1 MRSYTTLILSLTVFF
16 LFADQNVLAPN
27 LSAIAKEFGFTDEQ
41 RDELLGGYIAFGF
54 FIVGGPV
61 ALMVGYLT
69 DTVNRCMLFGLVVG
83 FGACASMSTYWIK
96 TYPELFLCR
105 VLTGISIG
113 GATPIIFSLLG
124 DLYPGSS
131 RIYVS
136 TMIGVAMGSGV
147 AGGQLISGM
156 VGPKLGWRAP
166 FLMVATPAI
175 LCALLVFFT
184 VDEPQRGDQEQ
195 AVRQYREHRSMKS
208 KSLMY
213 QFRHEASNAHL
224 PQDAPTLSP
233 LYGSQVIHS
242 ATASIPQSRGD
253 QVVGTYALPPKAS
266 HEFTLALDTCDEVIE
281 DVSGTLG
288 EEEASYSETIEC
300 SKVLKLLQ
308 TPTVLLIFVQGFPG
322 CLPWGMIIVF
332 LNDFL
337 SNDKGMSVEAA
348 TAALTCFGLGGL
360 FGQFF
365 GGWFGQRL
373 YNRDPRWQCVFMG
386 CSTMLAVPPILYILN
401 AEIVGDVGFYFM
413 AILGGFLVN
422 MNGPN
427 VRVVL
432 QVRVPHC
439 LQDMSYCTFLPPE
452 CLFSRNSRNCICFLY
467 FNG

>member
-1 MRSYTTLILSLTVFF
+1 MILSMTVFF

-27 LSAIAKEFGFTDEQ
+27 LSAIAKEFCFTDRQ
-41 RDELLGGYIAFGF
+41 RDEYLGGYIAFGF

-61 ALMVGYLT
+61 ALVVGYLT
-69 DTVNRCMLFGLVVG
+69 DTLNRCMLFGCVVG

-96 TYPELFLCR
+96 TYAELFVCR

-156 VGPKLGWRAP
+156 IGPTLGWRAP

-184 VDEPQRGDQEQ
+184 VDEPRRGDQEQ
-195 AVRQYREHRSMKS
+195 AVRQYREHCSIKTT
-208 KSLMY
+208 SLMY
-213 QFRHEASNAHL
+213 QIRNDANHPHL
-224 PQDAPTLSP
+224 VDGATVSP
-233 LYGSQVIHS
+233 LQSVGNELQGPFSIKDMTFMEEITNSVINE
-242 ATASIPQSRGD
+242 ADEQ
-253 QVVGTYALPPKAS
+253 
-266 HEFTLALDTCDEVIE
+266 HEETIH
-281 DVSGTLG
+281 
-288 EEEASYSETIEC
+288 YSETIEC
-300 SKVLKLLQ
+300 SKVLKLLR

-322 CLPWGMIIVF
+322 CIPWGMIIVF

-348 TAALTCFGLGGL
+348 TAVLTCFGIGGL

-386 CSTMLAVPPILYILN
+386 LSTMSAVPPILYLLN
-401 AEIVGDVGFYFM
+401 STVVGDVGFYFM
-413 AILGGFLVN
+413 AILGGFLIN

-432 QVRVPHC
+432 QVSTIM
-439 LQDMSYCTFLPPE
+439 LLDS
-452 CLFSRNSRNCICFLY
+452 
-467 FNG
+467 

>member
-1 MRSYTTLILSLTVFF
+1 MSMMLLSMKSYTTLVLSMTVFF

-27 LSAIAKEFGFTDEQ
+27 LSAIAKEFGFNDEE
-41 RDELLGGYIAFGF
+41 RDEYLGGYVAFGF

-69 DTVNRCMLFGLVVG
+69 DTVHRCRLFGLVVG

-96 TYPELFLCR
+96 TYPELLLCR

-136 TMIGVAMGSGV
+136 TMIGVSMGSGV

-156 VGPKLGWRAP
+156 VGPALGWRVP

-184 VDEPQRGDQEQ
+184 VDEPRRGDQEH
-195 AVRQYREHRSMKS
+195 AVRQFREHRTTMKS
-208 KSLMY
+208 TSLMY
-213 QFRHEASNAHL
+213 QFRHDASNTHL
-224 PQDAPTLSP
+224 PSDIPTVSP
-233 LYGSQVIHS
+233 LHGH
-242 ATASIPQSRGD
+242 QSGA
-253 QVVGTYALPPKAS
+253 VTNPSSTHGGNSGGTYARPPS
-266 HEFTLALDTCDEVIE
+266 DRNNPLLDLSLVTIDTLSEVRENVIEEDGANSAVIHNRVVSEEDEV
-281 DVSGTLG
+281 D
-288 EEEASYSETIEC
+288 YSEKIEC

-308 TPTVLLIFVQGFPG
+308 TPTVLLIFIQGFPG

-348 TAALTCFGLGGL
+348 TAVLTCFGIGGL

-386 CSTMLAVPPILYILN
+386 TSTMLSVPPILYILN
-401 AEIVGDVGFYFM
+401 AEIVGDAGFYFM

-432 QVRVPHC
+432 QVCARSC
-439 LQDMSYCTFLPPE
+439 
-452 CLFSRNSRNCICFLY
+452 
-467 FNG
+467 